1 MDQSGW
7 SVRIGAWSRR
17 AREIPAGVWLMSGT
31 IGLFGVALLLW
42 GVFLLADGV
51 WDRFGAS

>member
-7 SVRIGAWSRR
+7 SARVGVWLRR

-31 IGLFGVALLLW
+31 FGLFGVVLLLF

-51 WDRFGAS
+51 WDQYGAS